1 MEFQKTVSFGRARQ
15 HLQAEFCDLK
25 DKIGKVGVLVP
36 DFVGIQRIGLTLGTQ
51 KSSRQKK
58 TALYKLTISLPDFVV
73 FESDRRRYHPPFY

>member
-36 DFVGIQRIGLTLGTQ
+36 DFVGPKDWPDLGDT
-51 KSSRQKK
+51 KK
-58 TALYKLTISLPDFVV
+58 F
-73 FESDRRRYHPPFY
+73 

>member
-58 TALYKLTISLPDFVV
+58 DRFVQINDKLA
-73 FESDRRRYHPPFY
+73 